1 MKKHLQKYLFEEK
14 VCNLVTEISSK
25 ETGGIPEPNTNVILK
40 RKIIEQTEED
50 FSYQPILRKEENA
63 YRFFEPSQRK
73 NALSFS
79 VEAIF
84 LDIYVNLQPRQDLMS
99 GLWMREKNFP
109 IENGFLMPK
118 K

>member
-1 MKKHLQKYLFEEK
+1 MKKYLQKYLFEEK

-25 ETGGIPEPNTNVILK
+25 ETGEIPKPNTDVILK

-50 FSYQPILRKEENA
+50 FSYQPIVSLNQ
-63 YRFFEPSQRK
+63 SQRK